1 MAKTRFVLTMER
13 VAEILEEDLE
23 FLQKIV
29 TNDDNLSYGNI
40 VDIEDGSDNSNIA
53 LTSDGLEELQQML
66 IDARSS
72 EEEWEIF
79 LQDFIADPEIIARVK
94 AKKLR

>member
-1 MAKTRFVLTMER
+1 MTKTRFVLTMER

-29 TNDDNLSYGNI
+29 ANDDNLSYGNN
-40 VDIEDGSDNSNIA
+40 VDIEDGSDNLNIA

-66 IDARSS
+66 INARSS
-72 EEEWEIF
+72 EQEWEIF
-79 LQDFIADPEIIARVK
+79 LRDFIADPQIIKRVK
-94 AKKLR
+94 AKKPR